1 MFDVVLNFIIQYK
14 IIIAVIFS
22 YYFIFRFLNFSGLKK
37 EKSFDVVI
45 VYLFSLFGI
54 LKFFYFLENYQNFSS
69 INEIL
74 LNFNFTSYSLYLVMI
89 YNITFSIFISKFVNF
104 SPFKISDSLSL
115 SLCFY
120 LVLETIKSEQ
130 FFLICLIFGL
140 MLFFNN
146 KFVSGF
152 VTFFFN
158 FVITNY
164 FLVYPVL
171 ENNILFY
178 IIVSSVTAFLI
189 IRRVKFMNH
198 LSSDFIENCRE
209 NLLKRKHRLLED
221 LRIIDE
227 DVDPDRDIGNAEYM
241 DEVSEDI
248 KVEKNYILKKDIEQS
263 IDKINKALK
272 RIEEGKY
279 GVDVST
285 GEPIDKARL
294 ELFPESEHNVK

>member
-1 MFDVVLNFIIQYK
+1 MSDVVLNFFIQYK
-14 IIIAVIFS
+14 TILAILFS
-22 YYFIFRFLNFSGLKK
+22 YYSIFRYLNFSGLKK

-45 VYLFSLFGI
+45 VYLISLFGI
-54 LKFFYFLENYQNFSS
+54 LKFFYFFENYQNFSS

-74 LNFNFTSYSLYLVMI
+74 LNFNFTAYSLYIVMI
-89 YNITFSIFISKFVNF
+89 YNILFSIFISRFINF
-104 SPFKISDSLSL
+104 SLFKISDSLSL

-120 LVLETIKSEQ
+120 LVLESLKSEQ
-130 FFLICLIFGL
+130 FYLISLIFVL
-140 MLFFNN
+140 MFFFKN

-152 VTFFFN
+152 ITFFFN

-164 FLVYPVL
+164 FLVYPVI
-171 ENNILFY
+171 ENNIFFY
-178 IIVSSVTAFLI
+178 IIVNSVTAFLI
-189 IRRVKFMNH
+189 YRRVKYMNH
-198 LSSDFIENCRE
+198 LSTDFIENCRE

-248 KVEKNYILKKDIEQS
+248 KVEKNYILKKDFEQS
-263 IDKINKALK
+263 IDKINRALK
-272 RIEEGKY
+272 RIEDGKY
-279 GVDVST
+279 GVDLTT

-294 ELFPESEHNVK
+294 EMFPESEHNVK